1 MGGRRRRGGPGTGL
15 PVRERREG
23 GRGGT
28 RRAGGRRPRSR
39 AERRR
44 GRAGRAARQ
53 LPTLVRRV
61 GLTPTRGSAL
71 PFYPAPRPPA
81 KPGAERG
88 AARTGASPPSQ
99 RRSGPAPAARGSA
112 RRRLPHAKPA
122 ADSRSRARPPSVG
135 RCGAARRGAAEPG
148 PGSGRR
154 WGSGRRRDSG
164 WAARLGAGVRS
175 CGLARSGLPYLPG
188 APPGAAEAQEPQPTF
203 GGKRRGRMAALLVGG
218 SGGSVRR
225 WPVGQQ
231 SASSLSLEIPFRI
244 SL

>member
-1 MGGRRRRGGPGTGL
+1 MGGKEEEGGGGGPGTGL

-81 KPGAERG
+81 KPGAERS

-99 RRSGPAPAARGSA
+99 RRSGPAPAAGGSA

-122 ADSRSRARPPSVG
+122 ADPRSRAQPG
-135 RCGAARRGAAEPG
+135 RRAPRRAGPGGGSGSGSGPGLGTRANRAGAGSAGGAGGSGPAPLGVRGAASLTSPG
-148 PGSGRR
+148 RFPGQRGDVLRPASPRESGE
-154 WGSGRRRDSG
+154 
-164 WAARLGAGVRS
+164 GAG
-175 CGLARSGLPYLPG
+175 
-188 APPGAAEAQEPQPTF
+188 PPCRPPALGF
-203 GGKRRGRMAALLVGG
+203 RRGDGPWVNEAPLLC
-218 SGGSVRR
+218 
-225 WPVGQQ
+225 P
-231 SASSLSLEIPFRI
+231 
-244 SL
+244 